1 MKTFLLILI
10 LQFAYL
16 TSAFCNEDRVEILD
30 LNKSI
35 QLAVENNLNIKI
47 SDANVDITAA
57 RHKKSKS
64 TLYPQIRFRFIVPFV
79 ERESGIFVDQLIW
92 DFWHTPSLINASR
105 ATLQSSKYQRST
117 TINDVIL
124 NTKTAYYSLLI
135 NKNILETNK
144 YEVQEFEK
152 KLLQMQN
159 FVELGRK
166 SKLDLTK
173 SKVSRGHAKL
183 NLLNSQKELEL
194 AKANFIDLLGLEG
207 EFNYTLKD
215 EAEYETYDFDVS
227 KITQLAI
234 KNRPEIKKLLSD
246 ESSTRSTLKAATR
259 DHYPKI
265 VARTAYRFD
274 GEGATGPD
282 FIAGIGLNF
291 PLFQGFS
298 RVAAVDES
306 RASLRRIKTE
316 IEISKRNIILDI
328 KRLYLDLK
336 YSRQK
341 IDVTIDGLISAEE
354 TLQLTEELYK
364 AGRKSQVDLLE
375 AKSLYSRSK
384 TDNLASIYNY
394 KVAVAKLQWATG
406 EQLSGIDKNS
416 LDNNKIK

>member
-10 LQFAYL
+10 LQLAYL
-16 TSAFCNEDRVEILD
+16 TSAFCNEDRLEILD

-79 ERESGIFVDQLIW
+79 ERKSGIFVDQLIW

-152 KLLQMQN
+152 KLLQMQT

-194 AKANFIDLLGLEG
+194 AKANFINLLGLEG

-215 EAEYETYDFDVS
+215 ESKYETYDLDVS

-234 KNRPEIKKLLSD
+234 KNRPELKKLLSD

-265 VARTAYRFD
+265 IARTVYRFD

-306 RASLRRIKTE
+306 RASLRRIQTE

-375 AKSLYSRSK
+375 VKSLYSRSK

-394 KVAVAKLQWATG
+394 KVALAKLQWATG

>member
-10 LQFAYL
+10 LQLAYL
-16 TSAFCNEDRVEILD
+16 TSAFGDEDRLEILD

-57 RHKKSKS
+57 RHKRAKSP
-64 TLYPQIRFRFIVPFV
+64 LYPQIRFRFIVPFV

-194 AKANFIDLLGLEG
+194 AKANFINLLGLEG

-215 EAEYETYDFDVS
+215 EAKYETYDLDVS

-234 KNRPEIKKLLSD
+234 KNRPELKKLLSD

-354 TLQLTEELYK
+354 TLQLTEELYN

-394 KVAVAKLQWATG
+394 KVAVAKLHWATG

-416 LDNNKIK
+416 VDNNKMK

>member
-1 MKTFLLILI
+1 MKTILLILI

-16 TSAFCNEDRVEILD
+16 TSAFCNEDRLEILD

-47 SDANVDITAA
+47 SDANVDLTVA
-57 RHKKSKS
+57 RHKRAKSP
-64 TLYPQIRFRFIVPFV
+64 LYPQIRFRFIVPFV

-194 AKANFIDLLGLEG
+194 AKANFINLLGLEG

-234 KNRPEIKKLLSD
+234 KNRPELKKLLSD

>member
-16 TSAFCNEDRVEILD
+16 TSAFCNEDRLEILD

-194 AKANFIDLLGLEG
+194 AKANFINLLGLEG

-215 EAEYETYDFDVS
+215 ESKYETYDLDVS

-234 KNRPEIKKLLSD
+234 KNRPELKKLLSD

-394 KVAVAKLQWATG
+394 KVAVAKLHWATG

>member
-10 LQFAYL
+10 LQLAYL
-16 TSAFCNEDRVEILD
+16 TSAFCNEDRLEILD

-57 RHKKSKS
+57 RHKRAKSP
-64 TLYPQIRFRFIVPFV
+64 LYPQIRFRFIVPFV

-194 AKANFIDLLGLEG
+194 AKANFINLLGLEG

-234 KNRPEIKKLLSD
+234 KNRPELKKLLSD
-246 ESSTRSTLKAATR
+246 ESSTRS
-259 DHYPKI
+259 
-265 VARTAYRFD
+265 
-274 GEGATGPD
+274 
-282 FIAGIGLNF
+282 
-291 PLFQGFS
+291 
-298 RVAAVDES
+298 
-306 RASLRRIKTE
+306 
-316 IEISKRNIILDI
+316 
-328 KRLYLDLK
+328 
-336 YSRQK
+336 
-341 IDVTIDGLISAEE
+341 
-354 TLQLTEELYK
+354 
-364 AGRKSQVDLLE
+364 SQ
-375 AKSLYSRSK
+375 S
-384 TDNLASIYNY
+384 
-394 KVAVAKLQWATG
+394 
-406 EQLSGIDKNS
+406 
-416 LDNNKIK
+416 

>member
-10 LQFAYL
+10 LQLAYL
-16 TSAFCNEDRVEILD
+16 TSAFCDEDRLEILD

-194 AKANFIDLLGLEG
+194 AKANFINLLGLEG

-234 KNRPEIKKLLSD
+234 KNRPELKKLLSD

-416 LDNNKIK
+416 LDNNKMK

>member
-16 TSAFCNEDRVEILD
+16 TSAFCNEDRLEILD

-152 KLLQMQN
+152 KLQQMQN

-194 AKANFIDLLGLEG
+194 AKANFINLLGLEG

-215 EAEYETYDFDVS
+215 ESKYETYDLDVS

-234 KNRPEIKKLLSD
+234 KNRPELKKLLSD

-306 RASLRRIKTE
+306 RASLRRIQTE

-354 TLQLTEELYK
+354 TLELTEELYK